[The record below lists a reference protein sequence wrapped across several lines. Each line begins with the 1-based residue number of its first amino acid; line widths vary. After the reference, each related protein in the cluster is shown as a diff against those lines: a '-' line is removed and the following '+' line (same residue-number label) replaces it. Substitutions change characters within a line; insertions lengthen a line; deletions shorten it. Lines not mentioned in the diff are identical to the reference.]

1 MEPQT
6 YLAEIKAKLASSL
19 AVASV
24 FIVEERALPDQ
35 GYLRAR
41 LRLQNGDFLEIVE
54 YFVAKGGQCVTRRYR
69 HQWMDAAQKVLRKH
83 WDNVE
88 HYPGLP
94 NSPHHVHIGE
104 SEVEPGTLLSIVD
117 VVSLIEQELGL

>member
-1 MEPQT
+1 MDPQT

-41 LRLQNGDFLEIVE
+41 MRLQNGDFLEIVE

-69 HQWMDAAQKVLRKH
+69 HQWMDAAQNYSGSVGITWSTILDCPILH
-83 WDNVE
+83 TM
-88 HYPGLP
+88 P
-94 NSPHHVHIGE
+94 
-104 SEVEPGTLLSIVD
+104 T
-117 VVSLIEQELGL
+117 

>member
-1 MEPQT
+1 MDPQT

-41 LRLQNGDFLEIVE
+41 MRFQNGDFLEIVE
-54 YFVAKGGQCVTRRYR
+54 YFSKRGAVC
-69 HQWMDAAQKVLRKH
+69 DAA
-83 WDNVE
+83 
-88 HYPGLP
+88 LP
-94 NSPHHVHIGE
+94 SSVDGC
-104 SEVEPGTLLSIVD
+104 GTKGTR
-117 VVSLIEQELGL
+117 EALG